1 MENSQ
6 TIEKPTSWLDKTV
19 FSIFPNFKREHL
31 IAVIILLI
39 AIVSRF
45 YNVGERDMDHDEVNH
60 VVPSY
65 ELYMGNGY
73 VHDPITHGPMQ
84 FHLVAATYFLFGDS
98 DFASRVPSA
107 VFGVMTVALVLFA
120 FKRYLG
126 RIGTLLAGLFV
137 TISPYMLFYQ
147 RYTRNESFVAFFG
160 ILMIFLIL
168 RYLENGNKSLL
179 FLFAAILSLQFCT
192 KETAYI
198 YTATALIFIAV
209 LAYNDLQK
217 KEWRKPL
224 HKLSFS
230 VATLSA
236 FLFGAIALIAMIMES
251 KASSTTSPFKS
262 EFFQNLLPVYHTALL
277 IGIGLFAAAAVLI
290 VVFVVLGQGWNEIK
304 KMRSFDLLI
313 LTITLILPLLTA
325 FPVKLLGW
333 DPLDYS
339 TQGLIHTGII
349 LVVMTIFAV
358 VIGCLWNPSLW
369 LTSAG
374 IFYAIFTVL
383 YTTFFTNGQGF
394 FTGIVGSL
402 GYWLVQQGVNRGTQP
417 WYYYAFL
424 QIPMYEYLP
433 ALGTILA
440 AIYGATHKLFST
452 RTDASPFQQKI
463 TREEEPVEYETEIKD
478 ETETEIEVLP
488 EESQWSETPAKLPV
502 LALLVYWSV
511 ISLIAYSV
519 AGEKMPWLTVH
530 ITMPMILAAG
540 WGIGYLIESVPWK
553 RMPGVKG
560 YLAIPLLLIFV
571 YSVAMA
577 VGGLAGVIKPFSGT
591 EISQL
596 NVTLNFI
603 FAVIGAAA
611 SAWGVSQLLKGWN
624 FNNFAKLTMVVF
636 FGVLAVLTA
645 RSAYQ
650 ANFINY
656 NNSKEF
662 LVYAHGAAGPKE
674 ILAQVEEISKRTTGG
689 KNIKVAYIGD
699 ALYPY
704 WWYFRDYPNRTWL
717 NDNINRDLVNYP
729 LVISDDSNLSK
740 VQSILGDNYYQFK
753 YTRLWWPMMDY
764 MNLTWDEVW
773 NGIKNPQMVEAI
785 FNIWFNKDY
794 TLYAQV
800 TNNQNLTLETWQ
812 PAASIYFFIRKDIT
826 SQIWEYGIPST
837 ASPTVV
843 TDPYQGKYSDL
854 LADQFF
860 GESGSS
866 FGQLNTAHGIAIAPN
881 GYIYIADSGN
891 NRIEYFTKTGSYLG
905 SWGSF
910 GASTDNTTQAPSGT
924 FNEPWGVAVGPDG
937 SVYVA
942 DTWNNR
948 IQKFSASGEFITMW
962 GSGGL
967 GNTPFEFYGPRG
979 ITVDAN
985 GRVYV
990 TDTGNKRVV
999 IFDQDGNYIAQ
1010 IGSAGMDDG
1019 QFDEPVGLAV
1029 DSNGLVY
1036 VADTWNYRIQVF
1048 APDVE
1053 GTSYNFLRS
1062 WTVDGWGSQSAQN
1075 KPFLALDASGNVYVT
1090 DPDNYRVIQYD
1101 ILGNVVQVWGSYST
1115 GIDGFG
1121 MPVGI
1126 TADAEG
1132 HVWVVDA
1139 INNRVLRFVP
1149 NVSAAANTPV
1159 TSLPAFPKA
1168 LVALNFNPATNQLM
1182 DALGQAYYTLDITRG
1197 IWVPIIP
1204 DAIAATLPEG
1214 ANEVVDELGI
1224 WYIKDA
1230 NGMEIYQ
1237 WNQGALLWVVVT
1249 PEPTN

>member
-1 MENSQ
+1 MDNSQ
-6 TIEKPTSWLDKTV
+6 TIEKPTSWLDKPV
-19 FSIFPNFKREHL
+19 FKVFPNFKIEH
-31 IAVIILLI
+31 LLI
-39 AIVSRF
+39 AIILVLTIVSRF

-73 VHDPITHGPMQ
+73 VHDPITHGPLQ

-107 VFGVMTVALVLFA
+107 VFGVMTVALILFA

-126 RIGTLLAGLFV
+126 RIGSLLAGLFV
-137 TISPYMLFYQ
+137 MISPYMLFYE

-160 ILMIFLIL
+160 FLMIFLIL
-168 RYLENGNKSLL
+168 RYLEKGNKLSL
-179 FLFAAILSLQFCT
+179 FLLAAVLALQFCT

-198 YTATALIFIAV
+198 YTATALIFIAF
-209 LAYNDLQK
+209 LLYNDLQS
-217 KEWRKPL
+217 KEWQKPL

-230 VATLSA
+230 VATMCA
-236 FLFGAIALIAMIMES
+236 FLFGAIALVAMIMES
-251 KASSTTSPFKS
+251 KASSETSPFKS

-277 IGIGLFAAAAVLI
+277 IGIGLFAVAVVLI
-290 VVFVVLGQGWNEIK
+290 IVFVVLGLGWQEIK
-304 KMRSFDLLI
+304 KIRSFDLLI
-313 LTITLILPLLTA
+313 LIITLILPLLTA

-339 TQGLIHTGII
+339 SRGLVHTGII
-349 LVVMTIFAV
+349 LAVMTILAI
-358 VIGCLWNPSLW
+358 VIGCLWKPSIW

-402 GYWLVQQGVNRGTQP
+402 GYWMVQQGVNRGTQP
-417 WYYYAFL
+417 WFYYVFL
-424 QIPMYEYLP
+424 QVPMYEYLP

-440 AIYGATHKLFST
+440 ALYGITHKLFST
-452 RTDASPFQQKI
+452 RVDISPFQQKLE
-463 TREEEPVEYETEIKD
+463 RMEEEKIEEELEDEEEKTEIVTPVEENEGT
-478 ETETEIEVLP
+478 
-488 EESQWSETPAKLPV
+488 ETPAKLPV
-502 LALLVYWSV
+502 LALLIYWSV
-511 ISLIAYSV
+511 MSLVAYSI

-530 ITMPMILAAG
+530 ITLPMILAAG

-553 RMPGVKG
+553 RMLGAKG
-560 YLAIPLLLIFV
+560 YLSIPLLLIFI

-577 VGGLAGVIKPFSGT
+577 VSGLAGAVKPFSGT
-591 EISQL
+591 ELGQL
-596 NVTLNFI
+596 NITLNFL
-603 FAVIGAAA
+603 FAVIGAVA
-611 SAWGVSQLLKGWN
+611 SAWGISRLLKGWN
-624 FNNFAKLTMVVF
+624 FNNFTKLTVVVT
-636 FGVLAVLTA
+636 FGILAVLTA

-674 ILAQVEEISKRTTGG
+674 VLTQVEEISERTTGG
-689 KNIKVAYIGD
+689 KSIKVAYIGD

-704 WWYFRDYPNRTWL
+704 WWYFRDYPNRTWI
-717 NDNINRDLVNYP
+717 NDNINRDLINYP
-729 LVISDDSNLSK
+729 VVISDDENLSK
-740 VQSILGDNYYQFK
+740 VQSILGDKYYSFK

-773 NGIKNPQMVEAI
+773 NGIKKPQMIEAI

-794 TLYAQV
+794 TLYAQI

-812 PAASIYFFIRKDIT
+812 PATHIYLFIQKDIA
-826 SQIWEYGIPST
+826 SQIWEYGLPST
-837 ASPTVV
+837 SSSTAI
-843 TDPYQGKYSDL
+843 TDPFEGKYSDL

-891 NRIEYFTKTGSYLG
+891 NRIQYFTNTGTYLG
-905 SWGSF
+905 SWGTY
-910 GASTDNTTQAPSGT
+910 GAAADSSSPAAGGT

-937 SVYVA
+937 SVYVT

-948 IQKFSASGEFITMW
+948 VQKFSASGEFITAW

-967 GNTPFEFYGPRG
+967 GGTPFELYGPRG
-979 ITVDAN
+979 IVVDGN
-985 GRVYV
+985 GRVYI

-999 IFDQDGNYIAQ
+999 IYDQDGNYIAQ
-1010 IGSAGMDDG
+1010 IGSSGMDDG
-1019 QFDEPVGLAV
+1019 QFDEPVGIAV

-1062 WTVDGWGSQSAQN
+1062 WAVNGWNTQSAQN
-1075 KPFLALDASGNVYVT
+1075 KPFLTLDSSGNVYVT

-1101 ILGNVVQVWGSYST
+1101 ITGNVVQVWGNYST

-1121 MPVGI
+1121 LPVGLV
-1126 TADAEG
+1126 ADAEG

-1139 INNRVLRFVP
+1139 VNNRVLRFIP
-1149 NVSAAANTPV
+1149 NASAASNSTIS
-1159 TSLPAFPKA
+1159 SLPAFPKA
-1168 LVALNFNPATNQLM
+1168 LIALNFDPSSNQLL
-1182 DALGQAYYTLDITRG
+1182 DSLGQAYYTLDLTRG

-1204 DAIAATLPEG
+1204 DDITATLPEG
-1214 ANEVVDELGI
+1214 TSEYIDELGI

-1230 NGMEIYQ
+1230 NGIVLYQ
-1237 WNQGALLWVVVT
+1237 WNQGALMWVVVT